1 MSNWFAFDDGRSIG
15 KISAEGGVILRDD
28 EHPGGARIILKRGS
42 GYISVSCNLYGWM
55 DHTRFFGTVSDAQRE
70 YVEMKTALVSVL
82 EVIGTKNLKEIK
94 VWEALSEFVRRFP

>member
-28 EHPGGARIILKRGS
+28 EHPGGARITLKRGS
-42 GYISVSCNLYGWM
+42 GYISVSCNFYGWM

-94 VWEALSEFVRRFP
+94 VWEALSEFVKRFP

>member
-1 MSNWFAFDDGRSIG
+1 MNNWFAFDDGRSIG

-28 EHPGGARIILKRGS
+28 EHPGGARITLKRGS

-94 VWEALSEFVRRFP
+94 VWEALSEFVKRFP

>member
-28 EHPGGARIILKRGS
+28 EHPGGARITLKRGS

-94 VWEALSEFVRRFP
+94 VWEALSEFVKRFP

>member
-28 EHPGGARIILKRGS
+28 EYPGGARITLKRGS

-70 YVEMKTALVSVL
+70 YVEMKTALISVL

-94 VWEALSEFVRRFP
+94 VWEALSEFVKRFP